1 MGQRTRE
8 GVKQMALTICHL
20 RAARWRIGR
29 KNGRGTGSKVVA
41 GAGGTARR
49 RRRSGQ
55 QGSHGH
61 SEAVVRHGCSAGR
74 LAVAADG
81 RRGRLREPFT
91 STLEGNEGNEG
102 RETVDSL
109 RFARETGSG
118 VVVVMGVLEVVGR
131 RMVSQGKR
139 GEMLGYVLM
148 V

>member
-1 MGQRTRE
+1 
-8 GVKQMALTICHL
+8 MALTICHL
-20 RAARWRIGR
+20 RAARRRVGR

-61 SEAVVRHGCSAGR
+61 SEVVVRHGCSAGR

-118 VVVVMGVLEVVGR
+118 
-131 RMVSQGKR
+131 KR
-139 GEMLGYVLM
+139 GEMLG
-148 V
+148 